1 VTFLVD
7 ANVVIYAAVPSE
19 YRDPCLEVLDA
30 VASGRADGRLSTA
43 VLEEIWH
50 VERSGRAGMLDGLA
64 EHAYTVFSPLL
75 PVTDHAIRAAFDF
88 GASALGT
95 NDRVHV
101 GTCAFH
107 GIESILTADSDYDG
121 VREVRRIDP
130 LDERARRL
138 LLRDGG

>member
-1 VTFLVD
+1 MTFFVD
-7 ANVVIYAAVPSE
+7 ANIVIYAAVPSD

-30 VASGRADGRLSTA
+30 VGSGHADGRLSTA

-50 VERSGRAGMLDGLA
+50 IERSGRAGVLDGLA

-75 PVTDHAIRAAFDF
+75 PVTDHAIRAAFDL
-88 GASALGT
+88 GPSALGT

-107 GIESILTADSDYDG
+107 EIDSILTADGDYDG
-121 VREVRRIDP
+121 IREVRRIDP
-130 LDERARRL
+130 LDEHARRS